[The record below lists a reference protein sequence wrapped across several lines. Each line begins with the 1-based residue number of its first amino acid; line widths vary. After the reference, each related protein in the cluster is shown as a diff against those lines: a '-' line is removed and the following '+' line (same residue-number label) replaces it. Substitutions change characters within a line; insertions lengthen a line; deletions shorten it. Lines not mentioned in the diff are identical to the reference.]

1 MNFMARLITVLLV
14 LIAAAFAADRDL
26 AGRFAGEW
34 KSASSENGGAIQFAL
49 DPQEG
54 AAWKCDLTFFLDSG
68 EVKTVMRE
76 VKLQDGKLELA
87 YDFDVQGTTLR
98 SHIKGAWDGA
108 TFRGT
113 YETTVSDGSQ
123 QVDSGSWSA
132 SRKK

>member
-1 MNFMARLITVLLV
+1 MNFMPRLMTVLLV

-34 KSASSENGGAIQFAL
+34 KSASSENGGAFQFAL
-49 DPQEG
+49 NPQED
-54 AAWKCDLTFFLDSG
+54 ATWKCDLTFLLDSG

-87 YDFDVQGTTLR
+87 YDFDVQGTTVR
-98 SHIKGAWDGA
+98 SRVKGAWDGGA
-108 TFRGT
+108 FRGT

-123 QVDSGSWSA
+123 QVDSGTWSA
-132 SRKK
+132 ARKK